1 MSCKS
6 TKKINFAQYLTTTSF
21 KEDQIK
27 NLYEYFCKYS
37 SDSLH
42 LNLKEFR
49 MSLGVLGA
57 KSCDFIFRRI
67 FELID
72 GNKNMKVRFFNK
84 IDFFWQIHSIFE
96 FSKLWN

>member
-1 MSCKS
+1 MNCSS
-6 TKKINFAQYLTTTSF
+6 NKKLNYNQYLNTTSF

-27 NLYEYFCKYS
+27 NLYECFCKYS
-37 SDSLH
+37 SDKITM
-42 LNLKEFR
+42 NMKEFR

-72 GNKNMKVRFFNK
+72 GNKNMKVYRYLI
-84 IDFFWQIHSIFE
+84 IDFF
-96 FSKLWN
+96 